1 MSEPVQNNNVEE
13 PVLPRLLAA
22 SALQAN
28 LTKHMDY
35 NKMADQKA
43 SALVTIATVVITI
56 TLAQYANM
64 VFLVPEVLL
73 VTSVISIYY
82 SLLTIVPKVYDHN
95 FIDPYHYQSFSK
107 ISEEEYLSL
116 FKELIKDREKM
127 YDAYLRD
134 IYYLGTYRLKKKYRN
149 LMRGKF
155 ALLAGLIAA
164 GVLTL
169 IANQELSLMILLSKV
184 LGH

>member
-1 MSEPVQNNNVEE
+1 MSQPPVPPSDEPL
-13 PVLPRLLAA
+13 LPRLLAA
-22 SALQAN
+22 NALQAN

-56 TLAQYANM
+56 TLAQYHNM
-64 VFLVPEVLL
+64 VYLVPEILL
-73 VTSVISIYY
+73 ITSVISIYY

-95 FIDPYHYQSFSK
+95 FIDPYHYQSFAK
-107 ISEEEYLSL
+107 ISEAEYLDL

-134 IYYLGTYRLKKKYRN
+134 IYYLGTYRLKRKYRN

-155 ALLAGLIAA
+155 ALLLGLISA
-164 GVLTL
+164 GMLTL
-169 IANQELSLMILLSKV
+169 IANQEISLVVLLSYI
-184 LGH
+184 GR